1 MKNWVKKLTAILLT
15 ALTLFGTVAC
25 GKVEMPQGVKEYL
38 CVEHTYG
45 EGEVERWSTCIREG
59 RIKHTCTEC
68 GNVKYV
74 ELARSAH
81 TPYTV
86 PARAATCALSGYTE
100 HTACAICQ
108 TVISGKETLPKTAC
122 DHTNDFYAGMG
133 VYECGLCHSER
144 MEYQENIVTFREF
157 EYGYWYRFYLP
168 KATSKAWILFKNLD
182 ESEPYI
188 ADMDHISGAHVD
200 YKYFAIGFDNSSAPG
215 TFIWLY
221 NDDMELVAKAGVDL
235 TFGDAGPDYV
245 QFYLGKTSYSGTLV
259 DDYNAFVTIHFDF
272 REVTPWEIEVRDGA
286 KMAQLWLTDEG
297 VSP

>member
-1 MKNWVKKLTAILLT
+1 MKRLIKRIMAFALT

-108 TVISGKETLPKTAC
+108 TVISGKETIPKTPC

-133 VYECGLCHSER
+133 IYECGLCHSER
-144 MEYQENIVTFREF
+144 MEYQEESITGKHNRIEPCWYRVYLPNENSKVTLEFFGASNQPIGEYTDTSGLVHDLFRVTF
-157 EYGYWYRFYLP
+157 
-168 KATSKAWILFKNLD
+168 T
-182 ESEPYI
+182 
-188 ADMDHISGAHVD
+188 
-200 YKYFAIGFDNSSAPG
+200 FDTKSDVYVLG
-215 TFIWLY
+215 G
-221 NDDMELVAKAGVDL
+221 GVDM
-235 TFGDAGPDYV
+235 TWGHMGADYI
-245 QFYLGKTSYSGTLV
+245 QFFLDKCEYTGEPNSATDISWFTLDFSLVFDYSVTL
-259 DDYNAFVTIHFDF
+259 
-272 REVTPWEIEVRDGA
+272 EGGA
-286 KMAQLWLTDEG
+286 KFVKLQFLTDEG